1 MRVRTLIVEDEP
13 LARRSL
19 RDLSSEDSSL
29 EIIGEAVNGRE
40 AVRMIDELRPDLVLL
55 DIQMPELS
63 GLEVLDRVE
72 HAPAVIFTTAYDAY
86 AVSAFELGALDYL
99 LKPFGRER
107 FRTAVRRARERL
119 GDSANIAPMRERARA
134 AFEGVR
140 VLTRLFIRHGGKII
154 PVPTEDVT
162 RLQADGDYVRVI
174 TGGRAYLVEL
184 TMSEFERRLDPARF
198 LRVHRSHIVNT
209 DHIASME
216 AYDARRLLLR
226 MRDGSEVLA
235 SRAGSER
242 IQELIL

>member
-1 MRVRTLIVEDEP
+1 MLIVEDEP
-13 LARRSL
+13 LARRTL
-19 RDLSSEDSSL
+19 RDFSSEDSSL

-40 AVRMIDELRPDLVLL
+40 AVRMIDELKPDLVLM

-72 HAPAVIFTTAYDAY
+72 HEPAVIFTTAYSGY

-107 FRTAVRRARERL
+107 FRTAVQRARERL
-119 GDSANIAPMRERARA
+119 SDSTGLTPVRERARA
-134 AFEGVR
+134 TLDSER
-140 VLTRLFIRHGGKII
+140 VLTRLFIRHAGKIFPI
-154 PVPTEDVT
+154 RIEDVT

-174 TGGRAYLVEL
+174 TGGHAYLVEL

-198 LRVHRSHIVNT
+198 LRVHRSHVVNT